1 MVEYV
6 EGICSKLEGCAF
18 TQFGVFEQPHI
29 PDVDSWR
36 FEAVASEG
44 WNSANLG
51 HDVVRVGFAG
61 NVTCHAAASARAAN
75 CKRRN
80 AGGAAGTHT
89 HKVNCRTHALNPG
102 GVQDAAVAR
111 GIAVSIC
118 VRT

>member
-36 FEAVASEG
+36 FEAVGAGGGKSPT
-44 WNSANLG
+44 LG
-51 HDVVRVGFAG
+51 HGVARVGLAA
-61 NVTCHAAASARAAN
+61 TEPRHAAATARAAN

-80 AGGAAGTHT
+80 AGGAAGAYT

-102 GVQDAAVAR
+102 AVQDAAVAR

-118 VRT
+118 